1 MKHLNQLRK
10 PIVAVALVG
19 ALAVGTAAANA
30 YQTISAALR
39 PDITVELNGTEH
51 TMKDVNGNEVY
62 AISYNGTTYLPIRS
76 IGEAL
81 GLTVNWDSATQT
93 VDLVGSVSGVTGTYI
108 SGDRAKEI
116 ALNDAGY
123 TESKV
128 VMVGLELEWDNGRLV
143 YDVEFYV
150 NKTEYD
156 YEIDASTGAILAKDQ
171 DIENFTIPSS
181 GVSITLNRAKEIALA
196 DAGVKAADATFT
208 KAKQD
213 YDNGRVVYDVEFY
226 AGQVEY
232 EYEIDAS
239 SGAILD
245 KDVDNNTTTGSGSTS
260 GITLDRAKEIALADA
275 GVNAANATFT
285 KAKQDYD
292 DGRLIYELEFYCQ
305 NQNCEWE
312 YDILA
317 ADGTILNREHDGICG
332 GTCTGT
338 GTNYGNN
345 GHHYGNG
352 NGNGNGST
360 SINTSEAKNIA
371 FQHAGVTA
379 SAVRELETKLDYDD
393 GRLEYEVEFKA
404 NGVEYEYKIDA
415 NSGAILDFEW
425 D

>member
-1 MKHLNQLRK
+1 MKHFNHLRK

-19 ALAVGTAAANA
+19 ALAVGTAAATA
-30 YQTISAALR
+30 YQTITASLR
-39 PDITVELNGTEH
+39 PDITVELNGTPQ

-62 AISYNGTTYLPIRS
+62 AISYNGTTYLPIRA
-76 IGEAL
+76 IGEAM

-93 VDLVGSVSGVTGTYI
+93 VDLVGSAAGSTTGVYI

-123 TESKV
+123 TESQV
-128 VMVGLELEWDNGRLV
+128 VMVGVELEWDNGRLV

-156 YEIDASTGAILAKDQ
+156 YEIDAAAGTIVEKDQ
-171 DIENFTIPSS
+171 DIENFTIPTT
-181 GVSITLNRAKEIALA
+181 GVNITLNRAKEIALA
-196 DAGVKAADATFT
+196 DAGKQESEVTFT
-208 KAKQD
+208 KTKQD
-213 YDNGRVVYDVEFY
+213 YENGRVVYEVEFY
-226 AGQVEY
+226 AGQTKY
-232 EYEIDAS
+232 EYEIAAS
-239 SGAILD
+239 DGAILD
-245 KDVDNNTTTGSGSTS
+245 KDVDAPTTGSGTGATA

-292 DGRLIYELEFYCQ
+292 NGRLIYELEFYCQ

-317 ADGTILNREHDGICG
+317 ADGTILSREHDGFCD
-332 GTCTGT
+332 GTCTG
-338 GTNYGNN
+338 
-345 GHHYGNG
+345 
-352 NGNGNGST
+352 S
-360 SINTSEAKNIA
+360 KNIA
-371 FQHAGVTA
+371 FQHAGV
-379 SAVRELETKLDYDD
+379 SSGAVWDLEAKLDYDD

-404 NGVEYEYKIDA
+404 NGVEYEYKIAA

>member
-1 MKHLNQLRK
+1 MKHFNHLRK

-19 ALAVGTAAANA
+19 ALAVGTAAATA
-30 YQTISAALR
+30 YQTITASLR
-39 PDITVELNGTEH
+39 PDITVELNGTPQ

-62 AISYNGTTYLPIRS
+62 AISYNGTTYLPIRA
-76 IGEAL
+76 IGEAM

-93 VDLVGSVSGVTGTYI
+93 VDLVGSAAGSTTGVYI

-123 TESKV
+123 TESQV
-128 VMVGLELEWDNGRLV
+128 VMVGVELEWDNGRLV

-156 YEIDASTGAILAKDQ
+156 YEIDAAAGTIVEKDQ
-171 DIENFTIPSS
+171 DIENFTIPTT
-181 GVSITLNRAKEIALA
+181 GVNITLNRAKEIALA
-196 DAGVKAADATFT
+196 DAGKQESEVTFT
-208 KAKQD
+208 KTKQD
-213 YDNGRVVYDVEFY
+213 YENGRVVYEVEFY
-226 AGQVEY
+226 AGQTKY
-232 EYEIDAS
+232 EYEIAAS
-239 SGAILD
+239 DGAILD
-245 KDVDNNTTTGSGSTS
+245 KDVDAPTTGSGTGATA

-292 DGRLIYELEFYCQ
+292 NGRLIYELEFYCQ

-317 ADGTILNREHDGICG
+317 ADGTILSREHDGFCD
-332 GTCTGT
+332 GTCTGS
-338 GTNYGNN
+338 N

-352 NGNGNGST
+352 SGSA
-360 SINTSEAKNIA
+360 SITASEAKNIA
-371 FQHAGVTA
+371 FQHAGV
-379 SAVRELETKLDYDD
+379 SSGAVWDLEAKLDYDD

-404 NGVEYEYKIDA
+404 NGVEYEYKIAA